1 MSLIRKLSTMR
12 GPLMLALI
20 MSALGM
26 NALIPTG
33 YMLAPSGDGSIAV
46 TACPTTNALA
56 RSLAE
61 RDALADDGIDHA
73 AMGHV
78 VAGSDDDGDKG
89 SGLASPSKDCA
100 FSALASGAT
109 LPDAVGFDWRAAVGS
124 DLATPELKAFP
135 TQPARYLRPPL
146 RAPPLLG

>member
-20 MSALGM
+20 LSALGM

-33 YMLAPSGDGSIAV
+33 YMLAPSADGSIAV

-78 VAGSDDDGDKG
+78 VEGSDDDSDKG

-109 LPDAVGFDWRAAVGS
+109 LPDAVGFDWLAAVES
-124 DLATPELKAFP
+124 DLTAPELQAFA
-135 TQPARYLRPPL
+135 TRPARYLRPPL
-146 RAPPLLG
+146 RGPPLLG